1 MWMFVFYLLSGLISL
16 LLVILKR
23 GIKILPKNKE
33 WKIGILGFFLIQLLF
48 FLLETKR
55 CRVK

>member
-16 LLVILKR
+16 LPVILKR

-33 WKIGILGFFLIQLLF
+33 WKIVILGFFLIQLLF

>member
-16 LLVILKR
+16 LPVILKR

-33 WKIGILGFFLIQLLF
+33 WKIVILGFF
-48 FLLETKR
+48 
-55 CRVK
+55 